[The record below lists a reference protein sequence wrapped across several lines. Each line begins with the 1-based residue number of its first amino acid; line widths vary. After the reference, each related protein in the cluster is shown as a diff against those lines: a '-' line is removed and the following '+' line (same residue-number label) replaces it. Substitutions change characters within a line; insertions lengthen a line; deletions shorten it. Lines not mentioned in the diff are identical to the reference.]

1 MHKRILYLALAMTFA
16 SLSTAHAEEI
26 FAVGPTTGW
35 SLRQVSI
42 QPNGGPQLD
51 ISYQFVELGI
61 TTQIFGLKKWVG
73 LRLSGGVDLF
83 QNMSLENESQPA
95 RYSQQA
101 VWAEIAPVFTYTWGN
116 IGFHVGTGISFI
128 HYFEGCVQATE
139 ASDSALQSYPC
150 KNNDEEGFS
159 RVAAQEMIQIP
170 AFIGAT
176 IDLDGVLVSPEIG
189 TSIGVWYDTEAPD
202 VRDGLDAGEMS
213 AQNLDFWLRVNIR
226 FPVL

>member
-1 MHKRILYLALAMTFA
+1 MQKHVIYLVIAMALIPVSAVQ
-16 SLSTAHAEEI
+16 AEEI
-26 FAVGPTTGW
+26 FAIGPATGW

-51 ISYQFVELGI
+51 ISYQFVELGV
-61 TTQIFGLKKWVG
+61 TAQVFGLKKWVG
-73 LRLSGGVDLF
+73 LRMSGGIDLF

-101 VWAEIAPVFTYTWGN
+101 LWAEIAPVFTYTWGD
-116 IGFHVGTGISFI
+116 VGIHLGAGISFV
-128 HYFEGCVQATE
+128 HYFEGCIQATE
-139 ASDSALQSYPC
+139 PSDSGVQSYPC
-150 KNNDEEGFS
+150 KDKDEEGFS
-159 RVAAQEMIQIP
+159 RVAAQEMLQIP

-189 TSIGVWYDTEAPD
+189 TSFGVWYGTEAPD
-202 VRDGLDAGEMS
+202 VREGLDTGEMS